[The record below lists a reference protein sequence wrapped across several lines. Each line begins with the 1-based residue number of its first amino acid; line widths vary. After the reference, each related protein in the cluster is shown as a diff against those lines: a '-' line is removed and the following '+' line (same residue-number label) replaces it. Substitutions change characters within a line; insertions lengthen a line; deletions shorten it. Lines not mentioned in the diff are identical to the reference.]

1 MPAVPAAPGAATQV
15 PAPTLPAVPAAP
27 TAPTAPAGPIAPI
40 TPTVPGVAA
49 QVPVPPAA
57 GGPGVPAV
65 AVPVPAASPDQDS
78 DGDGLIDRLDRCPSE
93 PETQNFYLDGD
104 GCPDTLP
111 ASLQRFVGQRV
122 EGVSFLPNQA
132 VLAPTSNAVLDQLA
146 AALQESPTVRMEI
159 GGHTDNVGD
168 PQVNLTLS
176 QQRAD
181 AVKRYLEGKGVRG
194 DRVTGVGYGA
204 TQPIGDNQTSQG
216 RAQNRRVEFKL
227 LPETERAAPPR
238 TAPLAPQPAAP
249 TMPAAPPNA
258 PAAPPAPPPAQR
270 P

>member
-1 MPAVPAAPGAATQV
+1 MTPTLPGAA
-15 PAPTLPAVPAAP
+15 A
-27 TAPTAPAGPIAPI
+27 
-40 TPTVPGVAA
+40 
-49 QVPVPPAA
+49 PVPPAA
-57 GGPGVPAV
+57 GVPSAPGVPAV

-78 DGDGLIDRLDRCPSE
+78 DGDGLVDRIDRCPGE
-93 PETQNFYLDGD
+93 PETQNFYLDSD

-181 AVKRYLEGKGVRG
+181 AVKKYLEGKGIRA
-194 DRVTGVGYGA
+194 DRLTGVGYGA
-204 TQPIGDNQTSQG
+204 TKPLGDNQTPQG

-227 LPETERAAPPR
+227 MPETERAAPPR

-249 TMPAAPPNA
+249 TMPAAPLSA
-258 PAAPPAPPPAQR
+258 PAAPPTPPAQR